1 MKTIEMDIRGQ
12 VCPSSLLMALQVA
25 NKNYAEIANGLMQV
39 VIKTD
44 NRDATGTIPGA
55 LENMGVA
62 AKVEKIEGYYK
73 ITLMSLK
80 KPSEP
85 A

>member
-44 NRDATGTIPGA
+44 NRDATGTIPDA
-55 LENMGVA
+55 LENMGVV

-73 ITLMSLK
+73 ITLL
-80 KPSEP
+80 SEKNK
-85 A
+85 ANQL

>member
-25 NKNYAEIANGLMQV
+25 NKYYAEIANGLMQV

-44 NRDATGTIPGA
+44 NRDATATIPGA
-55 LENMGVA
+55 LENMGVMA
-62 AKVEKIEGYYK
+62 EVEKIEGYYK
-73 ITLMSLK
+73 ITLL
-80 KPSEP
+80 SEK
-85 A
+85 